1 MYVCHVCMHVCVYVC
16 MLWQGRPLCNHW
28 VEIVVDIKA
37 GQGKGGNEIGGIEV
51 GEQGFKHVR

>member
-1 MYVCHVCMHVCVYVC
+1 MHVCVYVC